1 MSLEKY
7 GGDVFE
13 MSDGLACGLGN
24 ESRRVRVRLFF
35 IVSIRCK

>member
-7 GGDVFE
+7 GRDVFE
-13 MSDGLACGLGN
+13 MNDGLAYAMGN

-35 IVSIRCK
+35 IVSVRYK